1 MKYVILV
8 NLIVL
13 INLLPV
19 LIYGQGYD
27 LNIVYTGH
35 MNGELEPCGCSPKT
49 DFGGLARLSG
59 YLIEHGKEFS
69 PYILVDAGNF
79 TQKDSPQ
86 GRLKAETALKSFSI
100 IEYDAV
106 ALMKNE
112 TAFTDD
118 FISPFIKRD
127 KIPALSSVPGYRH
140 AISVKRGVHEINI
153 SVDPKGP
160 VKDRLNVLLTDL
172 PTSGLKDIKG
182 WNVIITSS
190 GETLDVPL
198 KIDKTVIISGYP
210 RGMNLGVLSL
220 KISGEGTVSDFG
232 HEWHKLGND
241 IEEDER
247 VRNILDEYD
256 SRVARLL
263 KEAER
268 PPAGTTYAGI
278 SKCTEC
284 HQLFEKSWKETRHAG
299 AFSSLENVGKSADPE
314 CLLCHTVG
322 FGEEGGFF
330 TIESTPELAN
340 VQCEECHGLNREHL
354 TEFSEPLRP
363 VDEGVC
369 LKCHT
374 ENNSPDFDY
383 KVYREK
389 IIH

>member
-1 MKYVILV
+1 MKYAILV
-8 NLIVL
+8 NLVL
-13 INLLPV
+13 LFNLFPMLS
-19 LIYGQGYD
+19 YGQGD
-27 LNIVYTGH
+27 NLNIIYTGH

-49 DFGGLARLSG
+49 DFGGFARLSG
-59 YLIEHGKEFS
+59 YLIEHRNEFT

-79 TQKDSPQ
+79 TGEDSPQ

-100 IEYDAV
+100 IKYDAV

-127 KIPALSSVPGYRH
+127 KIPAISSGPGYKH
-140 AISVKRGVHEINI
+140 TISAKQDVYEINI

-160 VKDRLNVLLTDL
+160 VKGKLNVLLTDL
-172 PTSGLKDIKG
+172 PTSGLKEIKG

-190 GETLDVPL
+190 GETLDGPL
-198 KIDKTVIISGYP
+198 KVDDTIIISGYP

-220 KISGEGTVSDFG
+220 EISGAGVVSDFR

-247 VRNILDEYD
+247 VRSILDEYD
-256 SRVARLL
+256 SRVAKLL
-263 KEAER
+263 KESER
-268 PPAGTTYAGI
+268 PPAGTTYAGVL
-278 SKCTEC
+278 KCAEC

-299 AFSSLENVGKSADPE
+299 AFSSLENAGKSADPE
-314 CLLCHTVG
+314 CLKCHTVG

-330 TIESTPELAN
+330 SIESTPELAN
-340 VQCEECHGLNREHL
+340 VQCEECHGFNREHL
-354 TEFSEPLRP
+354 TEFSEPLSP
-363 VDEGVC
+363 VTGKVC

-374 ENNSPDFDY
+374 ENNSPDFNY
-383 KVYREK
+383 EVYREK